1 LEELDARARLK
12 VRFGGVLAA
21 VVVAFAVYVAGD
33 LLRTPLSDVFQRIA
47 PQTTAAPKVQVVL
60 IDAPSLAAVG
70 GWPWSRYTM
79 ARLTEAIA
87 GRGAKVIGYDFLFPE
102 ADRLTPTLFADLY
115 PELSGATAGE
125 IRKLPSMDAVFARVI
140 GRAPVVLARAG
151 VDRGSY
157 DALGAAA
164 PPLPPEAQFTGVA
177 PRSVAAYPEVVAN
190 LPILDGAALGHG
202 LVNGPKDRDGVSRR
216 VPLVARAAGALT
228 PGFALELVRIA
239 EGEDRVTL
247 EGDAERLTAVRLG
260 RHRLPADPQ
269 GRMAL
274 RFRGLGGPAT
284 TSAVDLLR
292 SGIPAHAFDGKIVLV
307 GLAAAA
313 TTDVVTTPRDTE
325 TYGVLVQA
333 EAANDIAAGVALS
346 VPDWAA
352 PLTWGLGLLG
362 AVAAFL
368 LTPRLSLGAMVGGAL
383 ALAVIAVGGAYA
395 AFLSGV
401 LLDPAPAL
409 LPGAAA
415 AATMVALLFVEGEK
429 VQTRLR
435 SALDG
440 ERLSAAKVAGELSAA
455 SEIQSGMLLPRDAL
469 RRVCDA
475 VEIDAFLQ
483 PAKSVGGDLY
493 DAFMLDPARL
503 CFLVGDVTGKGV
515 PAALFMAL
523 SKALSR
529 SLLMRPDVGLG
540 AAVRGINAEL
550 SHDNGQMMAVSLLV
564 GVLDITDGRL
574 DLCCAGH
581 ENPLVV
587 AADGAVRE
595 LRLEGGPALC
605 VVDDFTFPVEIHR
618 LEPGETLVAY
628 TDGIT
633 EAQDAA
639 GRLFDR
645 GKAMAVLAGFAARP
659 LPELVDGL
667 VAAVLA
673 FEAGGEPSDDVTVLA
688 LRRRP

>member
-1 LEELDARARLK
+1 
-12 VRFGGVLAA
+12 
-21 VVVAFAVYVAGD
+21 
-33 LLRTPLSDVFQRIA
+33 
-47 PQTTAAPKVQVVL
+47 
-60 IDAPSLAAVG
+60 
-70 GWPWSRYTM
+70 
-79 ARLTEAIA
+79 
-87 GRGAKVIGYDFLFPE
+87 
-102 ADRLTPTLFADLY
+102 
-115 PELSGATAGE
+115 
-125 IRKLPSMDAVFARVI
+125 
-140 GRAPVVLARAG
+140 
-151 VDRGSY
+151 
-157 DALGAAA
+157 
-164 PPLPPEAQFTGVA
+164 
-177 PRSVAAYPEVVAN
+177 
-190 LPILDGAALGHG
+190 
-202 LVNGPKDRDGVSRR
+202 
-216 VPLVARAAGALT
+216 
-228 PGFALELVRIA
+228 
-239 EGEDRVTL
+239 
-247 EGDAERLTAVRLG
+247 
-260 RHRLPADPQ
+260 
-269 GRMAL
+269 MAL
-274 RFRGLGGPAT
+274 RFRGLGRPAT

-313 TTDVVTTPRDTE
+313 TSDVVTTPRDTE

-333 EAANDIAAGVALS
+333 EAANDIASGVALS

-352 PLTWGLGLLG
+352 PLAWGLGLLG
-362 AVAAFL
+362 VAAAFL

-383 ALAVIAVGGAYA
+383 ALAMIAIGGAYA

-415 AATMVALLFVEGEK
+415 GATMVALLFVEGEK
-429 VQTRLR
+429 VQGRLR
-435 SALDG
+435 TALDH

-455 SEIQSGMLLPRDAL
+455 SEIQSGMLLPRETL

-475 VEIDAFLQ
+475 VEIDAILR

-493 DAFMLDPARL
+493 DAFMLDPRRL

-529 SLLMRPDVGLG
+529 SLLMRPQADLG
-540 AAVRGINAEL
+540 AAVAGINAEL

-564 GVLDITDGRL
+564 GVLDVESGRL
-574 DLCCAGH
+574 ELCCAGH

-587 AADGAVRE
+587 AADGSVRE

-605 VVDDFTFPVEIHR
+605 VVDDFVFPVETRR
-618 LEPGETLVAY
+618 LEPGETLIAY

-645 GKAMAVLAGFAARP
+645 AKAMTVLAGFAVRP
-659 LPELVDGL
+659 LPEMVDGL

-688 LRRRP
+688 LRRRA